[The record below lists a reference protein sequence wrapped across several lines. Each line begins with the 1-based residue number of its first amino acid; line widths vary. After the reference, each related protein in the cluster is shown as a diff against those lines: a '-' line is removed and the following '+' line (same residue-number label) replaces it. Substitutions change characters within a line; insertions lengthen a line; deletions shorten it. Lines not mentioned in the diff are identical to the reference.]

1 MNILGCMDKVNAISK
16 YMIVAFVVL
25 SMVPA
30 VYASPTGIT
39 SALQQLCLMSQQ
51 FLGLVAMVLIVL
63 AGAIYAIGQILG
75 AETRARAAVWATAML
90 TGAVIGIIIYLITPY
105 LVSVLLSGS
114 GISVSATS
122 PCGSVTP

>member
-1 MNILGCMDKVNAISK
+1 MNILGCMKRVNAISK
-16 YMIVAFVVL
+16 YLIVTFVVL

-30 VYASPTGIT
+30 VFASPPGLTQ
-39 SALQQLCLMSQQ
+39 ALTQLCQMSQT

-90 TGAVIGIIIYLITPY
+90 TGAVIGIIIYIVTPY
-105 LVSVLLSGS
+105 IVSTLLTGS
-114 GISVSATS
+114 GLSVSPQN
-122 PCGSVTP
+122 PCGAAP